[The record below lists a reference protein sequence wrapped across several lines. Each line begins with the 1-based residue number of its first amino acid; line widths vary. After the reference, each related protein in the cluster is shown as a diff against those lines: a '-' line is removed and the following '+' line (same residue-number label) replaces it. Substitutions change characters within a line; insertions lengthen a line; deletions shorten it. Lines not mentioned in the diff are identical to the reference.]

1 VQKNDYRSVKDLKK
15 IGMVREKRKMITQ
28 PEKENRTD
36 EIRIAD
42 ATFPAPFAP
51 GLEFNAP
58 VHGTWNIVHI
68 GMQIPE
74 AVQIYVCAQNCMR
87 GVVLTAAEMNAS
99 ERFSYVILT
108 EKDMVSG
115 DIEDITICGV
125 TDVIQKRNPKPKAVL
140 LFTVC
145 AHHFLG
151 CDYNRIYR
159 ELESRFPKIDFF
171 RCYMD
176 PIMQKKGL
184 TPDQKLRRATYEK
197 LPELPVNEQKLA
209 LLGSDFLIGE
219 DSELVQLVQKSGS
232 KVVQIKGCT
241 TYEDFLHLSEG
252 KAFLCIYPP
261 AKVGVEQAAKR
272 LNRPFF
278 YLPASFDYGLIEAQL
293 TEMAEFLQMEPMD
306 IQTQRQA
313 AEAALCEAKRII
325 GDTPVAIDYTVHP
338 RTLGL
343 ARLLLAHG
351 FCVDRVYIDSVN
363 REEEADFL
371 WLKEH
376 APQLILSA
384 TVHVKKRVTARGRGV
399 QSAQVPE
406 PCPSDNN
413 TDSRKVLAI
422 GQKAAWFERTEF
434 FVNLVSGGDLYGFS
448 GVRRMAELM
457 VEAFQA
463 PKDTEDIVPRKGWGC
478 ESCI

>member
-1 VQKNDYRSVKDLKK
+1 
-15 IGMVREKRKMITQ
+15 MTMQ
-28 PEKENRTD
+28 PENENRTD

-42 ATFPAPFAP
+42 ASFPSPFVS

-99 ERFSYVILT
+99 DRFSYVILT

-115 DIEDITICGV
+115 DIEDITISGV
-125 TDVIQKRNPKPKAVL
+125 TDVICKRNPRPRAVL

-159 ELESRFPKIDFF
+159 ELETRFPEIDFF

-197 LPELPVNEQKLA
+197 LPPLPANEHKLA
-209 LLGSDFLIGE
+209 LLGSDFLIG
-219 DSELVQLVQKSGS
+219 DDNELMKLTRKNGFELLQL
-232 KVVQIKGCT
+232 IGCS
-241 TYEDFLHLSEG
+241 TYEEFLHLSEG

-261 AKVGVEQAAKR
+261 AKTGVEQAAKR

-278 YLPASFDYGLIEAQL
+278 YLPASFEFGLIKSQL
-293 TEMAEFLQMEPMD
+293 AELSGFLQAEPY
-306 IQTQRQA
+306 A
-313 AEAALCEAKRII
+313 AEDERQEAEDALKEAKRII
-325 GDTPVAIDYTVHP
+325 RDTPVAIDYTVHP

-343 ARLLLAHG
+343 ARLLTEHG
-351 FCVDRVYIDSVN
+351 FCVAKVYIDSIN

-371 WLKEH
+371 WLQEH
-376 APQLILSA
+376 APQLVLSA
-384 TVHVKKRVTARGRGV
+384 TTHVRKRITEC
-399 QSAQVPE
+399 QSNPQISQQNGCDFAE
-406 PCPSDNN
+406 R
-413 TDSRKVLAI
+413 TDDRIRVLAI
-422 GQKAAWFERTEF
+422 GQKAAWFEHTDR
-434 FVNLVSGGDLYGFS
+434 FVNLVSGGSLYGFS
-448 GVRRMAELM
+448 GIRRMAELM
-457 VEAFQA
+457 VEAYQV